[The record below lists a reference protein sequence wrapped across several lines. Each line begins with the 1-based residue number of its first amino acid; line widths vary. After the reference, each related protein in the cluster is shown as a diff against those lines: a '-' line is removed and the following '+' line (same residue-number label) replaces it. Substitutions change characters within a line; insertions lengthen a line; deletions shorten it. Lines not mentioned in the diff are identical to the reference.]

1 MSLQGD
7 SDRRRPGT
15 GRDASELDP
24 LYGELVDES
33 CSEGLRYIHRIYL
46 YMPVLDGADV
56 HLNYVVI
63 GEGVPVTLLHGFTL
77 SGRSWQEVISKLPTR
92 FKWVVP
98 DLRGHGATR
107 IPSGAPCTMD
117 ACTRDLEMLWD
128 HLGIE
133 RTHLVGYSM
142 GGRLA
147 LHVAARRPERVL
159 SLLTIGAHAGLDEEA
174 REGRRQGD
182 EALAQR
188 IETEGLE
195 AFVDYWSALPLLAG
209 VERRGPAFTAQLRA
223 ERMTNHVHGLA
234 KSLRGMGAGAMEP
247 VWEQLAQ
254 LTCPCTFVAGQL
266 DHGYVASARRL
277 ASTVVNG
284 RLEVVVR
291 AGHAVHL
298 ERPEAFANVLTAHL
312 ARAEP
317 KSEASPSSST
327 WD

>member
-1 MSLQGD
+1 
-7 SDRRRPGT
+7 
-15 GRDASELDP
+15 
-24 LYGELVDES
+24 
-33 CSEGLRYIHRIYL
+33 
-46 YMPVLDGADV
+46 MPVLDGKDV

-63 GEGVPVTLLHGFTL
+63 GEGVPVTLVHGFTL
-77 SGRSWQEVISKLPTR
+77 SGRSWQEVISKMPAGWR
-92 FKWVVP
+92 WVVP

-117 ACTRDLEMLWD
+117 ACMGDLEMLWD

-147 LHVAARRPERVL
+147 LHVAARRPERVV
-159 SLLTIGAHAGLDEEA
+159 SLLTIGAHAGLEEEA

-188 IETEGLE
+188 IEKDGLE
-195 AFVDYWSALPLLAG
+195 AFVDYWGSVPLLAG
-209 VERRGPAFTAQLRA
+209 VERRGPSFTAQLRA
-223 ERMTNHVHGLA
+223 ERMSNHVAGLA
-234 KSLRGMGAGAMEP
+234 KSLRGMGAGRMDP
-247 VWEQLAQ
+247 VWDELAKVQ
-254 LTCPCTFVAGQL
+254 FPCTFVAGQL

-284 RLEVVVR
+284 RAEVVLR

-298 ERPEAFANVLTAHL
+298 ERPEAFARLLTAHL
-312 ARAEP
+312 EATEP
-317 KSEASPSSST
+317 KSETSPSSST